1 MISRKGW
8 FIASDEN
15 AKWCYIF
22 GENMV
27 KKHIDN
33 IT

>member
-22 GENMV
+22 NEKGGKNSL
-27 KKHIDN
+27 I
-33 IT
+33 I